1 MKELKMSRIGQH
13 YFSAERRIDMRN
25 HGYSRILKKSKYNF

>member
-13 YFSAERRIDMRN
+13 YFSAERKIDMKN
-25 HGYSRILKKSKYNF
+25 HGFVLIF